1 MQIGDVFIAGHYH
14 CGVGIGKR
22 LFQIDHDVI
31 THSTRRGAVGVILH
45 TVFTYYVVA
54 YSRTSGGYWDT
65 VVLILPRFDA
75 VMFKVVGASGLRLK
89 AGFLHIDALARYIH
103 A

>member
-14 CGVGIGKR
+14 CEVGIGKR
-22 LFQIDHDVI
+22 LFRIA
-31 THSTRRGAVGVILH
+31 AVGVILH

-54 YSRTSGGYWDT
+54 YSRASGGYWDT

-75 VMFKVVGASGLRLK
+75 VMF
-89 AGFLHIDALARYIH
+89 
-103 A
+103 